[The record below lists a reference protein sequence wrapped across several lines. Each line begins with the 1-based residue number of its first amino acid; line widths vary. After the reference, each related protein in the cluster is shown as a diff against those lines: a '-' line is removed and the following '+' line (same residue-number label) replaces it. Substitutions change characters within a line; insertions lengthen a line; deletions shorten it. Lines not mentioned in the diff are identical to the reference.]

1 GRDYTLDYNKKLTDI
16 GPATV
21 TVKGKGDFS
30 GSKKVAFKVIPK
42 GTTFTKL
49 TRRLC
54 HDSCKRLYLMILFA
68 INAIPA
74 GCIDAILP
82 DEGKGEIVR

>member
-1 GRDYTLDYNKKLTDI
+1 
-16 GPATV
+16 V